1 MLDDLTT
8 AIKLWMDSGDQI
20 ILMIDL
26 NDDITNSRAT
36 TKLTSI
42 GLRETITHRHSDES
56 PFSTCNKGSRP
67 IDGIFTSSTI
77 HITKGGYLPFTQ
89 FPTDHRALWIDITM
103 DNLCGS
109 DMAPIT
115 LPQARRLKCNDPK
128 TQNKWLTLY
137 TKYLN
142 ERNAISR
149 AYKVQSSLQIPLPK
163 TMEIEYEKLRTI
175 RMEARKF
182 ADKHCRKLYMG
193 EVPYSPELSSAR
205 STIELW
211 KAIVSWKMGRKHN
224 MKQIQR
230 LERKTSM
237 TGSRDTTLKEAKAQR
252 SKAFKHYW
260 EIKRQAKE
268 LRTTFLQM
276 KAKDLA
282 QANDLEEDNVYT
294 QLITR
299 ETQRATSRKIKFV
312 LKRTHGGGGVTK
324 VSLLNTRGQWEETT
338 VKAEIEKGCAKE
350 NATKYRQTENTP
362 CMGGQLA
369 QDLGFLGNTTSSQE
383 ILDG

>member
-1 MLDDLTT
+1 
-8 AIKLWMDSGDQI
+8 
-20 ILMIDL
+20 
-26 NDDITNSRAT
+26 
-36 TKLTSI
+36 
-42 GLRETITHRHSDES
+42 
-56 PFSTCNKGSRP
+56 
-67 IDGIFTSSTI
+67 
-77 HITKGGYLPFTQ
+77 
-89 FPTDHRALWIDITM
+89 
-103 DNLCGS
+103 
-109 DMAPIT
+109 
-115 LPQARRLKCNDPK
+115 
-128 TQNKWLTLY
+128 
-137 TKYLN
+137 
-142 ERNAISR
+142 
-149 AYKVQSSLQIPLPK
+149 
-163 TMEIEYEKLRTI
+163 
-175 RMEARKF
+175 
-182 ADKHCRKLYMG
+182 
-193 EVPYSPELSSAR
+193 
-205 STIELW
+205 
-211 KAIVSWKMGRKHN
+211 

-268 LRTTFLQM
+268 LRTTFLQT
-276 KAKDLA
+276 KTKDLA
-282 QANDLEEDNVYT
+282 QANNLEEDNVYT

-299 ETQRATSRKIKFV
+299 EIQRTTSRKIKFV
-312 LKRTHGGGGVTK
+312 LKRAHGGGVTK